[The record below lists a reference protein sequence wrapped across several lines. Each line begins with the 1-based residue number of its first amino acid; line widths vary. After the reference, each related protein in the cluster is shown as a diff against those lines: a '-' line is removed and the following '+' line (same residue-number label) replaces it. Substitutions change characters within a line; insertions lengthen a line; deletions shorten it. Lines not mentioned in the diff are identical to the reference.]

1 VAEGRISRY
10 MERHSVRDAADI
22 LGITTG
28 AVRSRLSRGTLQSV
42 KEGGMVYV
50 LLPPDA
56 QRHAARLEAEREA
69 NREKS
74 PPDAQRHAAR
84 DATDMPGESS
94 VRISELRSELR
105 EHNAS
110 LREQLEAEREANR
123 ENRRIIAG
131 LIQRVPELPPASSE
145 GPTESSEGPTE
156 SPETATDEPGI
167 RVTFRPSRRRA
178 DSGQSME
185 YRISGEPEYILGRVR
200 SYFES
205 DAWPYRPKEG
215 WADQNSSNGLV
226 KRDWSDERSQV
237 TYRVDPGP
245 SARGFLVW
253 LIGFGL
259 PFGVVTYVLGFSWVI
274 VFLFGVA
281 IAMTWLFWV
290 LFERESS
297 LIIINVS
304 AIPTSEPDTSKVVLA
319 VGRDTGQP
327 PTRSAPKDAK
337 YWRPVAKFIEHE
349 LGGVRESRA

>member
-1 VAEGRISRY
+1 
-10 MERHSVRDAADI
+10 
-22 LGITTG
+22 
-28 AVRSRLSRGTLQSV
+28 
-42 KEGGMVYV
+42 MVYV

-69 NREKS
+69 NREES

-84 DATDMPGESS
+84 DAIDMPGESS
-94 VRISELRSELR
+94 ARISELR

-131 LIQRVPELPPASSE
+131 LIQRVPELPPA
-145 GPTESSEGPTE
+145 SSEGPTE

-281 IAMTWLFWV
+281 IAITWLFWV

-349 LGGVRESRA
+349 LDPRSSATPSWMKRGSGSPPRSVPAPSPRWTRAQGGFWKRT

>member
-1 VAEGRISRY
+1 
-10 MERHSVRDAADI
+10 
-22 LGITTG
+22 
-28 AVRSRLSRGTLQSV
+28 
-42 KEGGMVYV
+42 MVYV

-84 DATDMPGESS
+84 DAADTPGGFSALMSELRSELREHNASLREQLEAEREANREKSPPDAQRHAARDATDMPGESS
-94 VRISELRSELR
+94 ARISELR

-145 GPTESSEGPTE
+145 GPTES
-156 SPETATDEPGI
+156 PETATDEPGI
-167 RVTFRPSRRRA
+167 GVTFRPSRRRA

-281 IAMTWLFWV
+281 IAITWLFWV

-304 AIPTSEPDTSKVVLA
+304 AIPTSEPDTSKVMLA
-319 VGRDTGQP
+319 VGRDSGQP

-337 YWRPVAKFIEHE
+337 YWRPVAKFIEYE
-349 LGGVRESRA
+349 LGGVRESSA